1 MKLKKPTKLDDRLA
15 NITTKHMKAAK
26 YNPRSIT
33 NARLAKLG
41 ESMNTFGDL
50 SGIVFNV
57 RTKNLV
63 SGHQRMKTIGDAKT
77 RIIQHSH
84 TDDLGTIAI
93 GHVEV
98 KTKSGIIKIP
108 YRAVDWPMVR
118 EKAAN
123 IAANAH
129 GGNFDKEKLAL
140 VLADIEDTKE
150 FDIEVVGLD
159 ALTIR
164 SLRLPKDMPENSEVS
179 DDSRE
184 FKEYGADL
192 QTDHE
197 CPRCHYK
204 W

>member
-1 MKLKKPTKLDDRLA
+1 MALDKRLA
-15 NITTKHMKAAK
+15 GLTTKQMRAAK

-33 NARLAKLG
+33 TTRLEKLG
-41 ESMNTFGDL
+41 QSMHTFGDL

-63 SGHQRMKTIGDAKT
+63 SGHQRMKTLGKAKT
-77 RIIQHSH
+77 RVVQHPH
-84 TDDLGTIAI
+84 TDNLGTIAV

-98 KTKSGIIKIP
+98 QTDSGVIKIP
-108 YRAVDWPMVR
+108 YRAVDWPIQR

-140 VLADIEDTKE
+140 VLADLEDVKE

-164 SLRLPKDMPENSEVS
+164 SLRLPKDSNGVPGPNSGG
-179 DDSRE
+179 SRSE
-184 FKEYGADL
+184 FKEYGADMH
-192 QTDHE
+192 TDHE